1 MKLRRGRMY
10 SIFCNEGGKFLE
22 LNVFAVVNCLSV
34 CSSGRSSCFYVTL
47 HYLHDETSGPCTRSV
62 VTRLPAG

>member
-1 MKLRRGRMY
+1 MY

-62 VTRLPAG
+62 